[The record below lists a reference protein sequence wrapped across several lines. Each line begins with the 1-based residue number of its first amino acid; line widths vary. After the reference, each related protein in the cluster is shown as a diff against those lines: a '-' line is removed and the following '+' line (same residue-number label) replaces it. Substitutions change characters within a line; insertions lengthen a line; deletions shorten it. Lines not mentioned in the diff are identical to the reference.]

1 MRFKG
6 TEKDLRTIARE
17 LSVRY
22 VLEGS
27 VRRAGSSLRVTAQL
41 IEAETDSHVWGEKYS
56 GSVDDVFAIQE
67 EISRKIV
74 KALQVKLTDT
84 ESRKVAER
92 PIADPAAYDCYL
104 RAHHEMFKFTPESLE
119 RAERLADAGLQL
131 IGENP
136 MLLATRGLV
145 SWYYVNF
152 SIRPEER
159 YLDEA
164 ASFAARALDRDPE
177 AFLGIFLRGLIAA
190 KRGDIEGAVRD
201 MRRANERKPGDAEI
215 STEWV
220 RHLFTAGQQLTAR
233 SQSVLDEA
241 HRVDPLNPLNW
252 VQKAW
257 IHYVEGRLVEA
268 EQAARRS
275 IELSEPGVPPRAYGA
290 YTLALIG
297 RRDEAIGL
305 FSEVAA
311 ALGHS
316 PYGALSAFYARAL
329 QGDATGAGYVT
340 PSLEQSARWVE
351 YMALFLAEAYALIG
365 QRDDALRWLRGA
377 AQQGFINYP
386 FLARDPFLESLR
398 GDAEYQEL
406 MRQVERRWKAFDA

>member
-1 MRFKG
+1 
-6 TEKDLRTIARE
+6 
-17 LSVRY
+17 
-22 VLEGS
+22 
-27 VRRAGSSLRVTAQL
+27 
-41 IEAETDSHVWGEKYS
+41 
-56 GSVDDVFAIQE
+56 
-67 EISRKIV
+67 
-74 KALQVKLTDT
+74 
-84 ESRKVAER
+84 
-92 PIADPAAYDCYL
+92 
-104 RAHHEMFKFTPESLE
+104 
-119 RAERLADAGLQL
+119 
-131 IGENP
+131 
-136 MLLATRGLV
+136 
-145 SWYYVNF
+145 
-152 SIRPEER
+152 
-159 YLDEA
+159 
-164 ASFAARALDRDPE
+164 
-177 AFLGIFLRGLIAA
+177 
-190 KRGDIEGAVRD
+190 
-201 MRRANERKPGDAEI
+201 MRRAHGRRPGDAEI

-220 RHLFTAGQQLTAR
+220 RHLFTAGQQLSAR

-241 HRVDPLNPLNW
+241 HRVDPLNPLNG

-290 YTLALIG
+290 HTLALIG

-305 FSEVAA
+305 FSELAT

-316 PYGALSAFYARAL
+316 TYGALSAFYARAL

-351 YMALFLAEAYALIG
+351 YLALFLAEAYALIG

-406 MRQVERRWKAFDA
+406 MRQLERRWKAFDA